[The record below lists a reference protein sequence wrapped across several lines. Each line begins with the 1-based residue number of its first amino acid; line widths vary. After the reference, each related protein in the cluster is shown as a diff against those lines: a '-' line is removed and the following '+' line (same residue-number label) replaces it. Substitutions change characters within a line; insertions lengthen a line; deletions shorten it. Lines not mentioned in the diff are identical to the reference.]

1 MIEFSEVRKSFGD
14 HVVLD
19 GISFT
24 APDGKVTGL
33 VGPNGAGKSTAFK
46 ILLGLLPAD
55 SGTCLVDGMPYAQ
68 CPNPGNALGVTFG
81 PEWIPSR
88 MTGEGYLSYVS
99 DLKEYGGERTAGGK
113 RTAAQRKQEVHDLL
127 ALVGLSAAAD
137 DKVGSY
143 SLGMRQRL
151 GLASALVGQPHN
163 LVLDEPVNG
172 LDIEGVRWVR
182 DYLHAAAA
190 SGRSVLLSSHILS
203 ELEMVADDIVM
214 LSQGRVVR
222 SGSLQQ
228 VRTSAARTHG
238 VIVTTN
244 DIPGM
249 LALLQSGGF
258 SAQATPHGVR
268 VADADIHRV
277 ASCVGNG
284 SVPVHSIACEEA
296 SLEDAFL
303 QQIHSD
309 AGAQMRTSQDMP
321 ANAQAA

>member
-1 MIEFSEVRKSFGD
+1 
-14 HVVLD
+14 
-19 GISFT
+19 
-24 APDGKVTGL
+24 
-33 VGPNGAGKSTAFK
+33 
-46 ILLGLLPAD
+46 
-55 SGTCLVDGMPYAQ
+55 MPYAQ
-68 CPNPGNALGVTFG
+68 CPSPGNALGVTFG
-81 PEWIPSR
+81 PEWIPPR

-99 DLKEYGGERTAGGK
+99 DLKEYGGERAAGGK
-113 RTAAQRKQEVHDLL
+113 RTVAQREQEVRDLL

-190 SGRSVLLSSHILS
+190 SGRSVLLSSRILS

-214 LSQGRVVR
+214 FSQGRVVR

-258 SAQATPHGVR
+258 SAHAVSHGVR

-303 QQIHSD
+303 QQVHSG
-309 AGAQMRTSQDMP
+309 AGAQMHASQNMP
-321 ANAQAA
+321 ANAHAE